1 MGVAGLGIRV
11 GAIAALPKSPLSAY
25 PWLVYLGSLPF
36 LSVKRGIADSTLAP
50 EVTKHKISLVQIGP
64 VDLYII
70 NDYNIAKEKKIFIM
84 HGSHKEGEGVLL
96 IVMM

>member
-70 NDYNIAKEKKIFIM
+70 NDYNIAKEKKY
-84 HGSHKEGEGVLL
+84 LL
-96 IVMM
+96 CMVGIRRGRVYF